1 MFAFIVVAGELS
13 SRHLVSGCLQVAWR
27 GWARSVIERCSH
39 LLVRYTN
46 RLCNRLC
53 AAMTATGAIGE
64 SVLAA
69 SQPPRERRGTMFAS
83 LAIRD
88 YRYLWVANLG
98 ATFAM
103 QMSVVGRGWLV
114 YAMTGSAVQLAWVMI
129 AFLAPTVVF
138 SLLGGALADRV
149 RKRTVMV
156 VSQALNCLS
165 TVALAMIILS
175 EQIAYWHFIAFGL
188 FNGIILSLAMPS
200 RQAIIP
206 EIVGE
211 RGIFNAM
218 ALSAA
223 SMNLSRVVG
232 PAAAGVIIALVAG
245 GDTGSQFGV
254 GIVFC
259 IIAALYGLASVATM
273 LLGHDGAPEA
283 RERGSVF
290 AETAKGLHYIAG
302 DLRLRALLLTAF
314 ATMLFGMPMQFLM
327 PAFNEDVLA
336 GGPDALGW
344 LMGAMGAG
352 AIIGSLLLA
361 RMEDTRNKGRLMLI
375 TALAWGGSS
384 AAFALSFSIELAL
397 LLAAATGLFSSMFMS
412 LIMSLIQLTSAHAM
426 RGRVMSVTMLIWG
439 LMPLGV
445 LPISFF
451 AESFGIAA
459 ALLLSAALMVVLT
472 LLLALRFPVLV
483 RIDRGGA
490 RDFADETA

>member
-1 MFAFIVVAGELS
+1 
-13 SRHLVSGCLQVAWR
+13 
-27 GWARSVIERCSH
+27 
-39 LLVRYTN
+39 
-46 RLCNRLC
+46 
-53 AAMTATGAIGE
+53 
-64 SVLAA
+64 
-69 SQPPRERRGTMFAS
+69 MFAS

-88 YRYLWVANLG
+88 YRYLWAANLG

-103 QMSVVGRGWLV
+103 QMSVVARGWLV

-156 VSQALNCLS
+156 VSQALNCVS
-165 TVALAMIILS
+165 TVALASIILS
-175 EQIAYWHFIAFGL
+175 GHVAYWHFIAFGL
-188 FNGIILSLAMPS
+188 FNGTVLSLAMPA

-223 SMNLSRVVG
+223 SMNLSRVIG
-232 PAAAGVIIALVAG
+232 PAVAGVIIALVAG
-245 GDTGSQFGV
+245 GDTGSEFGV

-259 IIAALYGLASVATM
+259 IIALLYGVASLAT
-273 LLGHDGAPEA
+273 LLVGHEGAPEV
-283 RERGSVF
+283 RKRGGVMD
-290 AETAKGLHYIAG
+290 ETAAGLRYIAG
-302 DLRLRALLLTAF
+302 DRRLRALLLTAF
-314 ATMLFGMPMQFLM
+314 ATLLFGMPVQFLM

-352 AIIGSLLLA
+352 AIVGSLLLA
-361 RMEDTRNKGRLMLI
+361 RMEDARNKGRLMLA
-375 TALAWGGSS
+375 TALAWGASS
-384 AAFALSFSIELAL
+384 AAFALTQTLEWAL
-397 LLAAATGLFSSMFMS
+397 LLVAASGLFSSMFMS
-412 LIMSLIQLTSAHAM
+412 LIMSLIQLTSTNGM

-445 LPISFF
+445 LPISFL
-451 AESFGIAA
+451 AEAFGIAA
-459 ALLLSAALMVVLT
+459 ALLLSAGLMSGLT
-472 LLLALRFPVLV
+472 LLLALRFPLLL
-483 RIDRGGA
+483 RIDRGGI
-490 RDFADETA
+490 RDVHHDED